1 MKVKKNNT
9 PEMKAIRN
17 KIDAIDNKLLPL
29 MVKRSRLVE
38 KALALKENKS
48 EVIDQQRISEITN
61 KISYKT
67 KKLGGNAKLLS
78 EIWLGIINNFIKYE
92 KSKFTK

>member
-29 MVKRSRLVE
+29 MVSRSRLVE
-38 KALALKENKS
+38 KALALKEKKS
-48 EVIDQQRISEITN
+48 EVIDQQRIDEITS

-67 KKLGGNAKLLS
+67 KKLGAMQNC
-78 EIWLGIINNFIKYE
+78 
-92 KSKFTK
+92 